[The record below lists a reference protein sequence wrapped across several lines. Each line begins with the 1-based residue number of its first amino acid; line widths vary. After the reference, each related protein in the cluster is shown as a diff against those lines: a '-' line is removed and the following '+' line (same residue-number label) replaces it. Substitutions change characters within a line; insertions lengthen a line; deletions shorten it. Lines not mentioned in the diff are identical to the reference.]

1 MHEWNVV
8 VTVREK
14 GFVPAREFLEK
25 YCVIFAIHVET
36 QVDDDTNK
44 LDRPWGTR
52 HFPALQSFQF
62 RDFRWL
68 WLGTFISFLA
78 VMMQQITRGWL
89 ILRLTHDS
97 PLALSLVMMAFGLP
111 LTFASVLGGA
121 LADRFARKHIIMV
134 SLTGNCV
141 LTLLLATLDVTGVIR
156 FWHLMVLGF
165 ANGTLAAFN
174 MPSRQSLISDIVP
187 ETSLMNAISLN
198 SAGMNTARI
207 LGPAV
212 AGLLIIYMDTAG
224 VFYLIAVIHA
234 FSALCISMLGAGGKP
249 ANRSAQG
256 VVTDI
261 REGFR
266 YAFGDSTLF
275 GLVIMGLVPA
285 LFGFP
290 YIALLPAWAR
300 EALNVQS
307 DGLGL
312 LMTSMGLGSVTGTLI
327 LASLGKIKRRGVFL
341 LANSLVWGICLI
353 LFSRSTTYTTAIPFL
368 FLVGLVSGVF
378 MSLNMTLMQFYS
390 STEMRGRIVSMAM
403 MTFGIMP
410 LSAVPFGLLA
420 EKVGTSGS
428 LALSG
433 LLLCLFTVTFRFAYP
448 KFLKIA

>member
-1 MHEWNVV
+1 MNSEILGPTDTQADQEN
-8 VTVREK
+8 
-14 GFVPAREFLEK
+14 
-25 YCVIFAIHVET
+25 ET
-36 QVDDDTNK
+36 S
-44 LDRPWGTR
+44 DRLWGR
-52 HFPALQSFQF
+52 RPFPALQSFQF

-89 ILRLTHDS
+89 ILRLTNDS
-97 PLALSLVMMAFGLP
+97 PLALSLVMMTFALP

-121 LADRFARKHIIMV
+121 LADRFARKHIILM
-134 SLTGNCV
+134 SQSGNCL
-141 LTLLLATLDVTGVIR
+141 LTLLLATLDMTGLIR

-187 ETSLMNAISLN
+187 ERNLMNAISLN
-198 SAGMNTARI
+198 GAGVNTARI
-207 LGPAV
+207 VGPAV
-212 AGLLIIYMDTAG
+212 AGILIIYLDTAG
-224 VFYLIAVIHA
+224 VFYLITFIHA
-234 FSALCISMLGAGGKP
+234 FSALCMAMIRAGQKPVDRSGK
-249 ANRSAQG
+249 G
-256 VVTDI
+256 VATDI

-266 YAFGDSTLF
+266 YALGDSTLF

-290 YIALLPAWAR
+290 YLALLPAWAR

-327 LASLGKIKRRGVFL
+327 LASLRRLKRRGAFL
-341 LANSLVWGICLI
+341 LANSVMWGICLV
-353 LFSRSTTYTTAIPFL
+353 LFSQSESYRTALPFL
-368 FLVGLVSGVF
+368 FLVGLMSGVF

-390 STEMRGRIVSMAM
+390 SAEMRGRIVSMAM

-410 LSAVPFGLLA
+410 LSAVPFGVIA

-433 LLLCLFTVTFRFAYP
+433 LFLCVFTATFRFAYP
-448 KFLKIA
+448 KFLKIL

>member
-1 MHEWNVV
+1 MNP
-8 VTVREK
+8 K
-14 GFVPAREFLEK
+14 
-25 YCVIFAIHVET
+25 IFQRTDT
-36 QVDDDTNK
+36 QVDHESKK
-44 LDRPWGTR
+44 LGRFWGR
-52 HFPALQSFQF
+52 ISFPALQSFQF

-89 ILRLTHDS
+89 ILRLTRDS

-111 LTFASVLGGA
+111 LTLASVLGGA
-121 LADRFARKHIIMV
+121 LADRFARKHIIMM
-134 SLTGNCV
+134 SLTGNCI
-141 LTLLLATLDVTGVIR
+141 LTLLLATLDITGVIR

-165 ANGTLAAFN
+165 MNGTLAAFN

-212 AGLLIIYMDTAG
+212 AGILIIYMDTAG
-224 VFYLIAVIHA
+224 VFYLITFIHA
-234 FSALCISMLGAGGKP
+234 FSALCISMIGAGQKP
-249 ANRSAQG
+249 SDRSATS
-256 VVTDI
+256 VATDI

-266 YAFGDSTLF
+266 YALGDSALF

-290 YIALLPAWAR
+290 YVALLPAWAR

-327 LASLGKIKRRGVFL
+327 LASLRNLKRRGAFL
-341 LANSLVWGICLI
+341 LANSLIWGICVI
-353 LFSRSTTYTTAIPFL
+353 FFSQSTSYITALPFL
-368 FLVGLVSGVF
+368 FLVGLMSGVF

-390 STEMRGRIVSMAM
+390 SAEMRGRIVSMAM
-403 MTFGIMP
+403 MTFGMMP
-410 LSAVPFGLLA
+410 LSAVPFGLIA
-420 EKVGTSGS
+420 EKMGTSGS

-433 LLLCLFTVTFRFAYP
+433 LFLCLFTVTFRFVYP